1 MKNKMISQT
10 SVTVNLESN
19 RRPLNTLMRNL
30 NNMII
35 VKLKNNL
42 SYKGRMIKCD
52 TYMNM
57 LLEGASEFDDE
68 NLIANYGNVFIRGN
82 NILYVCVNASKLP

>member
-1 MKNKMISQT
+1 MISPM
-10 SVTVNLESN
+10 SVTINLESN
-19 RRPLNTLMRNL
+19 RRPLNILMRNL

-57 LLEGASEFDDE
+57 LLEGASESDDE
-68 NLIANYGNVFIRGN
+68 NLVANYGNVFIRGN
-82 NILYVCVNASKLP
+82 NILYVCVNADKLP